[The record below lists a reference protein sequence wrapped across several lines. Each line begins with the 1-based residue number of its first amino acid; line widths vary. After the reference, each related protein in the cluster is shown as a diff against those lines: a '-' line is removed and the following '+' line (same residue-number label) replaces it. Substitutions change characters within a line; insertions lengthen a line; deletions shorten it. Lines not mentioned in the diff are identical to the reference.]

1 MRSECVQ
8 TASESV
14 VQLIA
19 LDVLI
24 VDENLIDLKYY
35 AELFETEGLRVFR
48 CDSYPAA
55 INSILLGRTF
65 DLAVVDQGSP
75 AFEGRVVLRYLR
87 PFTPCVVL
95 TRNYRYDC
103 YRKAIELGAAE
114 YIEKPISLAQIHR
127 VVRECLGILVDLRKE
142 NQPEDAA

>member
-1 MRSECVQ
+1 MRSECLQ

-14 VQLIA
+14 VHLIA

-24 VDENLIDLKYY
+24 VDENLNDLKYY

-48 CDSYPAA
+48 CDSYAAA

-87 PFTPCVVL
+87 PSTPFVVL
-95 TRNYRYDC
+95 TRDYRIDC
-103 YRKAIELGAAE
+103 YREAIGLGAAE
-114 YIEKPISLAQIHR
+114 YLEKPISLGQISR
-127 VVRECLGILVDLRKE
+127 ALRDCL
-142 NQPEDAA
+142 

>member
-1 MRSECVQ
+1 MRSECLQ

-14 VQLIA
+14 VHLIA

-24 VDENLIDLKYY
+24 VDENLNDLKYY

-48 CDSYPAA
+48 CDSYAAA

-87 PFTPCVVL
+87 PLTPCVVL
-95 TRNYRYDC
+95 TRNPRIDC
-103 YRKAIELGAAE
+103 YRQAIELGAAE
-114 YIEKPISLAQIHR
+114 YLEKPISLAQINR
-127 VVRECLGILVDLRKE
+127 MLRQCL
-142 NQPEDAA
+142 